1 MTEKQNKLGSDDRF
15 VRWQGVLRD
24 HITFLNSLLLTISIG
39 IIGFVVTLI
48 KDKEFRPIC
57 MQKFF
62 LTIGLIFLCL
72 SIVMGLVTILSRLC
86 DFRTKLK
93 KINREIQNT
102 TNIDF
107 DILKQQMEFYG
118 NVTWASL
125 YAQIII
131 FFIGILS
138 LIFAISLIYSEKLF

>member
-1 MTEKQNKLGSDDRF
+1 
-15 VRWQGVLRD
+15 
-24 HITFLNSLLLTISIG
+24 
-39 IIGFVVTLI
+39 
-48 KDKEFRPIC
+48 
-57 MQKFF
+57 
-62 LTIGLIFLCL
+62 
-72 SIVMGLVTILSRLC
+72 MGLVTILSRLC